1 MHPDFKLYYKDT
13 VIKTVWYW
21 HKNRRTDQWNR
32 IESPEMNPH
41 IYGQLIYNK
50 GGKNLQWGKNSL
62 FNKWYWENGTATG
75 KRMKLDYYLTP
86 CIKINSKWIKELNI
100 RSETMKLLKEI
111 TGRKLCDKCLGNYFF
126 GSDSKSKVNKNK
138 NKQVGLQQTKKLLHS
153 KRNHQ
158 QNEKSTH

>member
-1 MHPDFKLYYKDT
+1 
-13 VIKTVWYW
+13 
-21 HKNRRTDQWNR
+21 
-32 IESPEMNPH
+32 MNPH

-100 RSETMKLLKEI
+100 RSETMKLLKENKSS
-111 TGRKLCDKCLGNYFF
+111 KLFDI
-126 GSDSKSKVNKNK
+126 
-138 NKQVGLQQTKKLLHS
+138 GLSSIWRDISPQARETKAKI
-153 KRNHQ
+153 
-158 QNEKSTH
+158 